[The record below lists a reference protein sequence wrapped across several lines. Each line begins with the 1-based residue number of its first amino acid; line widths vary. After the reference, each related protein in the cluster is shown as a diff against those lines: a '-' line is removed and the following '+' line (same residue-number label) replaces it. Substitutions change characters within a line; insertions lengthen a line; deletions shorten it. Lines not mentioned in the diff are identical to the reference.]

1 MSSPVPAAVEAVT
14 LKPSLVRAEDII
26 EADPEPSEE
35 YDAGSFCT
43 STKSVSQSIFD
54 YVKENGRSYHRYRHG
69 SYLFPNDEIENDRL
83 DLQYEILK
91 MLFEGRAYFA
101 PLKNP
106 KKILDIGTGTG
117 IWPIEM

>member
-26 EADPEPSEE
+26 EAD
-35 YDAGSFCT
+35 
-43 STKSVSQSIFD
+43 
-54 YVKENGRSYHRYRHG
+54 
-69 SYLFPNDEIENDRL
+69 IENDRL